1 MKKSKSSVYQPGR
14 SLYQRIWRNRGLYLL
29 LMPALL
35 YFIIFNVLPLWGLQI
50 ALRDY
55 KPSLGITG
63 SPWAGLKYIEKFVT
77 SYSFWTLL
85 KNTLVLGVYC
95 FVICLP
101 LAMVLALVLKYL
113 PLKRTSRF
121 VQVASYAPHFIS
133 MVVMVGMLKT
143 FLMPGSGVVNV
154 LLTKFGHDAIDFMGN
169 ARYFPHLYAWTR
181 VWSHMGFNAIIFV
194 AGLAGVSEDL
204 HEAAIV
210 DGADKWQR
218 VLHID
223 IPAIMPTMIILMI
236 MESGNL
242 LNVGFEKVFLMQTSS
257 NLTASEVISTYT
269 YKMGLLNTQYS
280 YAAAIGLFNNIINCI
295 ILVLVNKIAQK
306 TTDASL
312 W

>member
-1 MKKSKSSVYQPGR
+1 MKKARVIAYQSGR
-14 SLYQRIWRNRGLYLL
+14 SLKQRIWSNRGLYVLL
-29 LMPALL
+29 TPMLG
-35 YFIIFNVLPLWGLQI
+35 YFIIFNVFPLWGLQI

-63 SPWAGLKYIEKFVT
+63 SSWAGLKYVEKFIT

-85 KNTLVLGVYC
+85 KNTLILGVYC

-113 PLKRTSRF
+113 PLRKTSRF

-154 LLTKFGHDAIDFMGN
+154 LLTKLGHEAIDFMGN
-169 ARYFPHLYAWTR
+169 ASYFPHLYAWTR

-194 AGLAGVSEDL
+194 AGLTGVSEDL

-210 DGADKWQR
+210 DGANKWQR
-218 VLHID
+218 ILNID

-257 NLTASEVISTYT
+257 NLAASEVISTFT

-280 YAAAIGLFNNIINCI
+280 YAAAIGLFNNVINCI
-295 ILVLVNKIAQK
+295 ILIFVNKIAQK